1 MNVQIG
7 SITLGLFIKDED
19 IYIFCEP
26 VILLLGLYLRRS
38 GVEDLYTCVLGNMY
52 KIFILISKTCTSIK
66 KRMHKRIEV
75 YNGIVHNSENKSH
88 VITWTNLVNTDRC
101 SYARIYTELHYSTGV
116 PLFIVLCCT
125 VLHRC
130 CVFHKLKPSI
140 ESVYW
145 DHFFQQHLLT
155 SCSVHTL
162 ILTIFYTFS
171 LLYLSWWSVI
181 SGLWCYYYNWCGIFL
196 GIKFTYTFLRQHYY
210 VLNTL

>member
-7 SITLGLFIKDED
+7 FITLGLFIKDED

-26 VILLLGLYLRRS
+26 EILLLGIYLRRS

-52 KIFILISKTCTSIK
+52 KIFILISKTCTFIK
-66 KRMHKRIEV
+66 KRMHKRMEV

-88 VITWTNLVNTDRC
+88 VITWTNLVNNTDRC
-101 SYARIYTELHYSTGV
+101 SYARIYTESHYSTGV
-116 PLFIVLCCT
+116 LLFIVLCCT
-125 VLHRC
+125 VLHRY

-155 SCSVHTL
+155 SCSVPHCVNSHN
-162 ILTIFYTFS
+162 ILHFFITVFVMVICDQWS
-171 LLYLSWWSVI
+171 LMLL
-181 SGLWCYYYNWCGIFL
+181 L
-196 GIKFTYTFLRQHYY
+196 
-210 VLNTL
+210 